1 MGCSCLGTETKI
13 KSNIST
19 NGIIYFNKVK
29 GKKTQDIEDESFQ
42 DFLKSFKAKI
52 IIDSSNI
59 SSSCLS
65 LSDDDVHEYSKRV
78 N

>member
-1 MGCSCLGTETKI
+1 MKI

-19 NGIIYFNKVK
+19 NSIIYFNTIEE
-29 GKKTQDIEDESFQ
+29 KKTQDIEDKSFQ
-42 DFLKSFKAKI
+42 DFLKSFNAKI
-52 IIDSSNI
+52 ITDSSNV

-65 LSDDDVHEYSKRV
+65 FSDDDVHEYSKRV